1 MNLMT
6 SETGRAGAPYQV
18 YLLLRA
24 GFTVAPILFGL
35 DKFFNWMVDWSQY
48 LAPWID
54 DILPGSAQDFMY
66 FVGGVEILAGLV
78 VLFAPWIGGFLVA
91 AWLAGIVVNLLTHS
105 PPEYYDIALRD
116 FGLFL
121 AALGLGR
128 LALGFHLASRQ
139 GGAGA
144 PRAAPVRRAA

>member
-54 DILPGSAQDFMY
+54 DILPGS
-66 FVGGVEILAGLV
+66 
-78 VLFAPWIGGFLVA
+78 
-91 AWLAGIVVNLLTHS
+91 
-105 PPEYYDIALRD
+105 
-116 FGLFL
+116 
-121 AALGLGR
+121 
-128 LALGFHLASRQ
+128 
-139 GGAGA
+139 
-144 PRAAPVRRAA
+144 PRTSCTSSAE